1 MSNGTRRRPRRALL
15 RALPDAP
22 RVLIGLV
29 KFYFHPS
36 PGAIGP
42 TFERLADDFWIPL
55 RLAFGWVPVIVQDD
69 RTRKFVGVVVGCGA
83 EVFSLRVLPALLSAV
98 GQVQNI

>member
-1 MSNGTRRRPRRALL
+1 MSNGAGRCAGRALL
-15 RALPDAP
+15 RAIPDTP
-22 RVLIGLV
+22 RILISLV
-29 KFYFHPS
+29 KFYLHPS
-36 PGAIGP
+36 PGAVGP

-55 RLAFGWVPVIVQDD
+55 RLAFGRVPVIVQDE
-69 RTRKFVGVVVGCGA
+69 RARKFVGVVVGSGA